1 MEKLKDNSYE
11 RTYKE
16 AEKAGKTQQLSHE
29 FYQWEE
35 EGQILIGKLIDYE
48 PVESKDF
55 EGTYNL
61 YLLDTDDGLCG
72 VICGVLIDKLM
83 EKKDLRGEVLR
94 IEYQGKKQL
103 DAGRT
108 VNRFR
113 VDVIKP

>member
-1 MEKLKDNSYE
+1 MNNLTDNSYE

-16 AEKAGKTQQLSHE
+16 AEKAGKTTQLSHE

-35 EGQILIGKLIDYE
+35 EGQVLIGRLIGYE
-48 PVESKDF
+48 PVESKEF

-61 YLLDTDDGLCG
+61 YLLDTDEGLAG
-72 VICGVLIDKLM
+72 VICGVVIDALV
-83 EKKDLRGEVLR
+83 EKKDLTGQILR

-103 DAGRT
+103 EGGRT

-113 VDVIKP
+113 VDTIKE